1 MRLPGAS
8 AGGRRGITVL
18 ALALLIVLVI
28 IVAVVLTRVLLHAP
42 V

>member
-1 MRLPGAS
+1 MRLLGAS

>member
-1 MRLPGAS
+1 MRLPSKSVRA
-8 AGGRRGITVL
+8 RRGITVL

-42 V
+42 A